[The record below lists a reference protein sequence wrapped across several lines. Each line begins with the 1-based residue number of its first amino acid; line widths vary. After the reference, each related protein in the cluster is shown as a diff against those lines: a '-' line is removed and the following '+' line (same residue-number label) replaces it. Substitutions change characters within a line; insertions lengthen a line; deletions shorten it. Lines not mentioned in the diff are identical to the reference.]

1 MDDIKSSDSTD
12 SHQSVPPSNDFE
24 AHNFLG
30 GSNFQGEKE
39 KRN

>member
-1 MDDIKSSDSTD
+1 MRG
-12 SHQSVPPSNDFE
+12 VENRAPPSNDFE